1 MRPVWEECQL
11 IPRVLTT
18 RCWLTQ
24 DLVVKAGA
32 YAALLVMFIL
42 ILRFV
47 IEIWGTPWDHSTY
60 WMKLVHMGT
69 IAVTILVVAVPE
81 GLPLAVTISLAFS
94 VMKMM
99 KDNNLVRHMDAC
111 EVMGTCTTICS
122 DKTGTLTENRMT
134 VVASWFGGKATES
147 MQKVGGPDG
156 MDGDLHKMLSKVDP
170 IVQNLTI
177 NTSHSAFL
185 RTEYREDPKNKGQY
199 TVEVE
204 NLEGNKTDCG
214 LLKLAR
220 LLDQPFVEQQNADKE
235 LKTAVQ
241 KCMGCGE
248 PWGKCMP
255 GVEITRVPGPK
266 DSKPALREEY
276 ASSQGLSKQLP
287 FDSKL
292 KRMLT
297 IVPNDPKVPLT
308 AGGSQRVLCKGAA
321 EWVLA
326 DCDTYLD
333 AQNKVVPMTDEIR
346 KDIEATIELFGS
358 KLFRN
363 IALSY
368 KDLPAEA
375 CTPLDMEA
383 SVDLSDASL
392 KDKLCK
398 GHTFAFLAALQD
410 PLRAEVP
417 KAIQDCTRAGIVVR
431 MVTGDNIGT
440 AKAIGM
446 KCGILDLEREYVDQA
461 GNVLKDANG
470 EPLRDVA
477 MEGPVF
483 RKAVLNSDNPDAEEQ
498 LDIDMAK
505 FDEIWPRLTVVGR
518 CSETDKKILVQG
530 LMKTSAP
537 NVARP
542 KPKDRPVAEVLN
554 RPVGEVVAVTGD
566 GTNDAPALKAA
577 NVGFAMGIAGTD
589 AAKEAA
595 DIIVTDDNFASIVK
609 AAMWGRNVYDSV
621 QKFLQ
626 FQITVN
632 IAACT
637 VAVVGASIITESP
650 LTAIQLLW
658 VNMIM
663 DSFASLALAT
673 ESPKESILH
682 RPPFPKKA
690 AIITKLMWRS
700 ILGHA
705 LYQFI
710 VLIII
715 IFFAAGDT
723 PAEGLP
729 LEKGGFFDLYSGW
742 VPIGDAVGCGMG
754 VPVNETYTPY
764 VEYTDEVA
772 KECSAHFGMVFNIF
786 VFMQLF
792 NQINARKIYG
802 EFNSFTGILDNA
814 MFLVG
819 RSRCTSSILAR
830 RTCLYSTCDWFGLQ
844 LRRVSACASRRLLQF
859 TSFALGC
866 AFQRF
871 VVHHASRGRRSVHL
885 R

>member
-1 MRPVWEECQL
+1 
-11 IPRVLTT
+11 
-18 RCWLTQ
+18 
-24 DLVVKAGA
+24 
-32 YAALLVMFIL
+32 
-42 ILRFV
+42 
-47 IEIWGTPWDHSTY
+47 
-60 WMKLVHMGT
+60 MKLVHMGT

-134 VVASWFGGKATES
+134 VVASWFGGNRSES
-147 MQKVGGPDG
+147 MQQVGGPDG
-156 MDGDLHKMLSKVDP
+156 MDPDLKKKLSTLPSLTP

-185 RTEYREDPKNKGQY
+185 RTEYREDPKKKGEY

-220 LLDQPFVEQQNADKE
+220 LLDQPFDEQQNADRE
-235 LKTAVQ
+235 IKTAVQ

-255 GVEITRVPGPK
+255 GVQITRVPGPK
-266 DSKPALREEY
+266 DSKPKLREDY
-276 ASSQGLSKQLP
+276 ASSKGLSKQLP

-297 IVPNDPKVPLT
+297 IVPNDINVPLT

-333 AQNKVVPMTDEIR
+333 ADGNVVAMTAEIR
-346 KDIEATIELFGS
+346 KDIEDTIEYFGS

-368 KDLPAEA
+368 KDLPADA

-383 SVDLSDASL
+383 SVDLSDPSL
-392 KDKLCK
+392 KDKLCS

-410 PLRAEVP
+410 PLRKEVP

-446 KCGILDLEREYVDQA
+446 KCGILDLEREYVDQK
-461 GNVLKDANG
+461 GNVLKDEHG

-477 MEGPVF
+477 MEGPAF

-537 NVARP
+537 NVPRP
-542 KPKDRPVAEVLN
+542 KPKDRPVDEVLN

-650 LTAIQLLW
+650 LSAIQLLW

-673 ESPKESILH
+673 ESPKETILH

-705 LYQFI
+705 VYQFI
-710 VLIII
+710 VLIVI

-723 PAEGLP
+723 PEEGRE
-729 LEKGGFFDLYSGW
+729 LEKGGFLDLYSGW
-742 VPIGDAVGCGMG
+742 VPIKEAVGCGMA

-764 VEYTDEVA
+764 IEYTDEVA

-802 EFNSFTGILDNA
+802 EFNSFSGIFDNA
-814 MFLVG
+814 MFLV
-819 RSRCTSSILAR
+819 RRPRRPSSILAR
-830 RTCLYSTCDWFGLQ
+830 WAAPWCPTLSLVLNSNRDESWLLLS
-844 LRRVSACASRRLLQF
+844 VSATYRLRAWICVPMF
-859 TSFALGC
+859 
-866 AFQRF
+866 
-871 VVHHASRGRRSVHL
+871 RSSS
-885 R
+885 